1 MTVFDNVKVAVTPRQ
16 AAERYGY
23 RVGGN
28 SMMRCPF
35 HDDRSPSLK
44 LYDDHYHCFGCQA
57 TGDVIDFTAK
67 IFGISPSAAA
77 QKLAQDFGVEGNRVS
92 ILEQLRTLQ
101 PRTGNKKFC
110 EKVLQDYLKILKEWK
125 VRYAPISPGEEP
137 HERYAEASTM
147 IVCVE
152 YMIDQLMLG
161 TKEMSQ
167 AIVDDLMADGKAE
180 TIREWIKM
188 IGEEEHVS

>member
-28 SMMRCPF
+28 SMIRCPF
-35 HDDRSPSLK
+35 HNDRSPSLK

-57 TGDVIDFTAK
+57 NGDVIDFTAK

-77 QKLAQDFGVEGNRVS
+77 QKLVQDFGTECGRVS
-92 ILEQLRTLQ
+92 ILEQLKTLQ
-101 PRTGNKKFC
+101 PRTSDRKFC

-125 VRYAPISPGEEP
+125 VRYAPTSPNEEP
-137 HERYAEASTM
+137 HERYAEAITM

-152 YMIDQLMLG
+152 YMLDQLMLG